1 MTKGPL
7 GPDEVVVTS
16 FSGREAISRPFDFEI
31 EFISTRLDLKP
42 GAIIGKEL
50 TLELDRR
57 DKDSQPLAPR
67 YVHGYVNRFAAG
79 DVVFKDPGEH
89 KYRHYRA
96 GLVPWL
102 WFLTKTA
109 RCYLFFPE
117 KEDKS
122 IFEVIE
128 AVFDRA
134 KADLHVNP
142 VSDLKGIGDLRNRK
156 VKHCVQYRETDFNFV
171 SRTMEQYGVFYYF
184 KFEDG
189 KHTLVLDMKKNY
201 PACEE
206 AEVTFPSV
214 PGGQPTAD
222 HITGW
227 QHDYRFVSGKWSH
240 TDYNFETPST
250 SLKASVPKLP
260 AVDLPQGE
268 KYEIYDYPGE
278 YAVQPDG
285 DTVARVRQ
293 EEEELQHNAVAGGST
308 CRTFTAGNKFK
319 LTHHP
324 DEDSVSEQ
332 DKSYLLTSVT
342 HSASQSSDDTAES
355 GDASYHN
362 SFTCIADSIQYRPE
376 RSTPRPVISGV
387 QTAVVVGP
395 AGEEIYTD
403 KYGRVKVQFHWDRI
417 GGKNEH
423 SSCCTRVSYPW
434 AGKGWGAIHIPRIG
448 QEVIVDFLEGDPD
461 QPIITGRVYNA
472 EQMPP
477 YELPANM
484 TQSGVKSRSSK
495 GGDAANFNEIRFE
508 DKKGSEQ
515 LFIHAEKNQDIEV
528 ENDETHWVG
537 HDRKKTIDNDET
549 THVKGNRTETV
560 DKDETITIHG
570 KRTETVDKDETITIH
585 GNRTETVDKDEKITI
600 HGARTES
607 VDKDETITIHGARTE
622 TVDKNETISIKG
634 ARTETVDKN
643 ETITIK
649 GARTES
655 VDKDE
660 TISIKGGRTETVDK
674 NETITIKG
682 ALTEKVDKDET
693 HSVTGGR
700 TTSIGKDDKL
710 SVGKNLIVTAADSIS
725 ITTGSASITMKKDG
739 TITIK
744 GKDITIEG
752 SGAINVKASKNIVM
766 KGSKILQN

>member
-1 MTKGPL
+1 MPLNQSNRLIRMTKGPL

-31 EFISTRLDLKP
+31 EFISTRLDLRP

-50 TLELDRR
+50 TIELDRR
-57 DKDSQPLAPR
+57 DKDSRPLAPR
-67 YVHGYVNRFAAG
+67 YFHGYVNRFAAG
-79 DVVFKDPGEH
+79 EVVFKDPGEH

-102 WFLTKTA
+102 WFLTKAA

-117 KEDKS
+117 KDDKS

-134 KADLHVNP
+134 KSDLHVDP
-142 VSDLKGIGDLRNRK
+142 VSDLKGIGDLRSRK

-206 AEVTFPSV
+206 AEVMFPRVSG
-214 PGGQPTAD
+214 PQPAGD
-222 HITGW
+222 HISDW
-227 QHDYRFVSGKWSH
+227 QHGYQFVSGKWSH

-250 SLKASVPKLP
+250 SLKASVPRLP
-260 AVDLPQGE
+260 SVDLPQCE

-285 DTVARVRQ
+285 ETGARVRQ
-293 EEEELQHNAVAGGST
+293 EEEEVQHDGVDGGSAL
-308 CRTFTAGNKFK
+308 RTFTAGHKFK
-319 LTHHP
+319 LTAHP
-324 DEDSVSEQ
+324 DEDSVSEH

-342 HSASQSSDDTAES
+342 HSASQPSDDTAES
-355 GDASYHN
+355 SGASYHN

-417 GGKNEH
+417 GSKNEN
-423 SSCCTRVSYPW
+423 SSCWVRVSQPW
-434 AGKGWGAIHIPRIG
+434 AGKAWGGVTIPRIG
-448 QEVIVDFLEGDPD
+448 QEVIVEFLEGDPD
-461 QPIITGRVYNA
+461 RPIITGRVYNN

-484 TQSGVKSRSSK
+484 TQSGIKSRSSK

-508 DKKGSEQ
+508 DKKGEEQ
-515 LFIHAEKNQDIEV
+515 VFLHAEKNQDIEV
-528 ENDETHWVG
+528 ENDETHSVG

-549 THVKGNRTETV
+549 TLVKHDRTETV
-560 DKDETITIHG
+560 DNDETITVHG

-585 GNRTETVDKDEKITI
+585 GNRTETVDKNETITI
-600 HGARTES
+600 HGARSETVDKDETIAIHGARAETVDKNETIAIKGARTET

-622 TVDKNETISIKG
+622 TVDKNETIAIKG
-634 ARTETVDKN
+634 ARTEK
-643 ETITIK
+643 I
-649 GARTES
+649 
-655 VDKDE
+655 
-660 TISIKGGRTETVDK
+660 
-674 NETITIKG
+674 
-682 ALTEKVDKDET
+682 DKDET
-693 HSVTGGR
+693 HGVTGGR

-710 SVGKNLIVTAADSIS
+710 SVGKNLVVTAADSIS

-739 TITIK
+739 TIVIK
-744 GKDITIEG
+744 GKDIKIEG
-752 SGAINVKASKNIVM
+752 SGKINVKASSDVVI
-766 KGSKILQN
+766 KGSKVGIN

>member
-31 EFISTRLDLKP
+31 EFISTRLDLRP

-50 TLELDRR
+50 TIELDRR
-57 DKDSQPLAPR
+57 DKDSGPLDPR

-79 DVVFKDPGEH
+79 EVVFKDPGEH

-102 WFLTKTA
+102 WFLTKAA

-134 KADLHVNP
+134 KSDLHVNP
-142 VSDLKGIGDLRNRK
+142 VSDLKGIGDLRSRK

-206 AEVTFPSV
+206 AEVKFPSV

-222 HITGW
+222 HITDW

-260 AVDLPQGE
+260 AVDLPQCE

-285 DTVARVRQ
+285 ETVARVRQ
-293 EEEELQHNAVAGGST
+293 EEAELQHDAVAGAST

-319 LTHHP
+319 LTAHP
-324 DEDSVSEQ
+324 DEDSASEH

-342 HSASQSSDDTAES
+342 HTASQASDDTGES
-355 GDASYHN
+355 SGASYQN
-362 SFTCIADSIQYRPE
+362 YFTCIADSIQFRPE
-376 RSTPRPVISGV
+376 RITPRPVISGV
-387 QTAVVVGP
+387 QTAVIVGP

-417 GGKNEH
+417 GSKNEN
-423 SSCCTRVSYPW
+423 SSCWVRVSQPW
-434 AGKGWGAIHIPRIG
+434 AGKAWGGVTIPRIG
-448 QEVIVDFLEGDPD
+448 QEVIVEFLEGDPD

-484 TQSGVKSRSSK
+484 TQSGLKSRSSK
-495 GGDAANFNEIRFE
+495 GGDPANFNEIRFE

-537 HDRKKTIDNDET
+537 HDRKKTIDHDET
-549 THVKGNRTETV
+549 THVKHDRTETV
-560 DKDETITIHG
+560 D
-570 KRTETVDKDETITIH
+570 
-585 GNRTETVDKDEKITI
+585 NN
-600 HGARTES
+600 
-607 VDKDETITIHGARTE
+607 ETITIHGARTE
-622 TVDKNETISIKG
+622 Q
-634 ARTETVDKN
+634 
-643 ETITIK
+643 
-649 GARTES
+649 

-660 TISIKGGRTETVDK
+660 TIAISGSRSESVSKNESITIQKNRTESVGENENIDIGKDQGVNISGNRRLTIDKKESISVGDSRQDQVTK
-674 NETITIKG
+674 NE
-682 ALTEKVDKDET
+682 EV
-693 HSVTGGR
+693 
-700 TTSIGKDDKL
+700 SIGKNREVTVGENDTLQVSKKL
-710 SVGKNLIVTAADSIS
+710 SIQAGDQ
-725 ITTGSASITMKKDG
+725 ITLQTGSATITMKKDG

-752 SGAINVKASKNIVM
+752 SGKINVKASGAVAI
-766 KGSKILQN
+766 KGSKVTQN